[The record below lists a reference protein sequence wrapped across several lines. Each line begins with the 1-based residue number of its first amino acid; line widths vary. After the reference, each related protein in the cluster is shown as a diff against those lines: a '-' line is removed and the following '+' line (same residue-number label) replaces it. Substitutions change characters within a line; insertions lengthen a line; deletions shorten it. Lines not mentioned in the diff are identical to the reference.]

1 MKAITSKIDPKS
13 EKFKENKAWMSEK
26 LKELGELTKKSKWQ
40 GEDKHIERAKKEGKM
55 LARDRINKVLDKGSP
70 YLELLPLAG
79 YGQNSFA
86 LGGTMTGGIGLV
98 SDKLCMVV
106 ANIATIKGGAIDSVT
121 LKKAQRLNEIARENE
136 LPTIYLVESAGANLT
151 EQAKIFNLGGTN
163 FREITRR
170 SKKGIPSISVVFG
183 NSTAG
188 GAYIPGMSDYVIMIK
203 NQSKVFLAG
212 PPLVKM
218 ATGEESDDE
227 SLGGAE
233 MHSRI
238 SGVSDFLAKNEAEA
252 IEIARDLMSV
262 IDAVPMKNA
271 YPPKAKDPIYD
282 LKENLGI
289 ASIDHKKPF
298 DIREIIARIVDGS
311 EFLEFKSEYG
321 PTLVTGYAYIHG
333 FKVGILGNNGVLVS
347 EASNKGAHFIQLC
360 NKNNTPLIFLQ
371 NISGFMVGKRY
382 EQGGIIKDGAKMI
395 NAVSNS
401 GVPALTVMVGNSYG
415 AGNYAMCGRAFQPRF
430 LFSWPN
436 SKIAVMGGQQLAGV
450 MEMIQVKSGRSTPE
464 EAKAGAEVLTKMVD
478 EQSSAFYATGQ
489 LWDDGV
495 IEPDKTREYLGM
507 GLAIINRT
515 KIKGTNNYGVFRM

>member
-1 MKAITSKIDPKS
+1 
-13 EKFKENKAWMSEK
+13 
-26 LKELGELTKKSKWQ
+26 
-40 GEDKHIERAKKEGKM
+40 
-55 LARDRINKVLDKGSP
+55 
-70 YLELLPLAG
+70 
-79 YGQNSFA
+79 
-86 LGGTMTGGIGLV
+86 
-98 SDKLCMVV
+98 
-106 ANIATIKGGAIDSVT
+106 
-121 LKKAQRLNEIARENE
+121 
-136 LPTIYLVESAGANLT
+136 
-151 EQAKIFNLGGTN
+151 
-163 FREITRR
+163 
-170 SKKGIPSISVVFG
+170 
-183 NSTAG
+183 
-188 GAYIPGMSDYVIMIK
+188 MSDYVIMIK

-515 KIKGTNNYGVFRM
+515 KIEGTNNYGVFRM

>member
-1 MKAITSKIDPKS
+1 
-13 EKFKENKAWMSEK
+13 
-26 LKELGELTKKSKWQ
+26 
-40 GEDKHIERAKKEGKM
+40 
-55 LARDRINKVLDKGSP
+55 
-70 YLELLPLAG
+70 
-79 YGQNSFA
+79 
-86 LGGTMTGGIGLV
+86 
-98 SDKLCMVV
+98 
-106 ANIATIKGGAIDSVT
+106 
-121 LKKAQRLNEIARENE
+121 
-136 LPTIYLVESAGANLT
+136 
-151 EQAKIFNLGGTN
+151 
-163 FREITRR
+163 
-170 SKKGIPSISVVFG
+170 
-183 NSTAG
+183 
-188 GAYIPGMSDYVIMIK
+188 
-203 NQSKVFLAG
+203 
-212 PPLVKM
+212 
-218 ATGEESDDE
+218 
-227 SLGGAE
+227 
-233 MHSRI
+233 
-238 SGVSDFLAKNEAEA
+238 
-252 IEIARDLMSV
+252 RDLMSV

-282 LKENLGI
+282 LKGNLGI

-347 EASNKGAHFIQLC
+347 EAANKGAHFIQLC

-401 GVPALTVMVGNSYG
+401 GVPALTVMIGNSYG